1 MCVWLVSLVCA
12 MFFVFKQKTAYEMRI
27 SDWSSDVCSSDLP
40 EPVPPPALRPTTISV
55 TEVDRLKA
63 DPYAFYARRVLRLM
77 PLDAVDADPSAA
89 WRGTV
94 VHRNLEIWKREDE
107 DRKSVVEGK
116 RGAVRENLGG
126 RRVRKKKKTEQT
138 QQKRKRR
145 TT

>member
-94 VHRNLEIWKREDE
+94 VHRILEIWTRED
-107 DRKSVVEGK
+107 DCLLDALRP
-116 RGAVRENLGG
+116 RALAMMHDA
-126 RRVRKKKKTEQT
+126 
-138 QQKRKRR
+138 R
-145 TT
+145 THPLLRALWWPRLDEAIG

>member
-1 MCVWLVSLVCA
+1 MTGDLVRAPGLEGWTRVLDDPGEHA
-12 MFFVFKQKTAYEMRI
+12 PEAR
-27 SDWSSDVCSSDLP
+27 P

-94 VHRNLEIWKREDE
+94 VHRLLEIRTREVDCLL
-107 DRKSVVEGK
+107 DALPPRAQVGS
-116 RGAVRENLGG
+116 ATVRNSG
-126 RRVRKKKKTEQT
+126 TNAQHHF
-138 QQKRKRR
+138 
-145 TT
+145 

>member
-89 WRGTV
+89 WRGTA
-94 VHRNLEIWKREDE
+94 VHRILEIWTRED
-107 DRKSVVEGK
+107 DYLLDALRPRALAMLHTAPPHPIL
-116 RGAVRENLGG
+116 RGVCWPRPAEPPGG
-126 RRVRKKKKTEQT
+126 L
-138 QQKRKRR
+138 
-145 TT
+145 